1 VFHSGFL
8 DPRFRGAQQYQ
19 RGLLSGGYVQ
29 SERYLQTR
37 GYPQSEGYVQS
48 DRYLQ
53 SGAYVQSER
62 YLQTEGTPGDG
73 EQDSLDYMLDE
84 FGRMIDLYGNVISP

>member
-1 VFHSGFL
+1 VFQGGFL
-8 DPRFRGAQQYQ
+8 DPRFGGAQQYH
-19 RGLLSGGYVQ
+19 RGLQSGGYVQ

-62 YLQTEGTPGDG
+62 YLQTEGAPGDG

-84 FGRMIDLYGNVISP
+84 FGRMIDLYGNVIGS